1 MEKILKWLVFEYSF
15 LSYSLTFDFTFG
27 FGVVIQRKSSSRGAH
42 FL

>member
-15 LSYSLTFDFTFG
+15 LSLTFDFFFG
-27 FGVVIQRKSSSRGAH
+27 FGVVIRSKSRGAH